1 MNTQGMLALLAP
13 WLRARCRV
21 RGKVPVGYNA
31 VVYWMRVAV
40 RDHDNPALD
49 VALALA
55 TQLGLPFTIVHALSE
70 RYPYASDRH
79 HTFVLEGAR
88 DVAQAFRSRGIPY
101 AFHLECEGARAPIL
115 RMLADQGCLIVTDLM
130 PTAPL
135 QSWTERLAK
144 HALVVEVDAS
154 CILPMPTGLQAAPTR
169 AFEFRKQAAPHTAEL
184 LANGYPLAPSMVC
197 PLTPLATLP
206 FEPVQLQQQPIADLV
221 AACAIDH
228 GVGPVPDSPGG
239 MHAGYARWSTYVA
252 TQLHSYAATRN
263 DPLADSTSRMSP
275 YLHYGHVSPFRL
287 AHELTL
293 LVRSNAGA
301 EKLLDEL
308 LVWRELAWH
317 HAYHEPTH
325 STLSGIPA
333 WALSTLAQHQDD
345 ARPSLPSYDQMARG
359 NTDDEL
365 WNACQRSLLAH
376 GELHN
381 NVRMTWGK
389 KILEWTATAEAA
401 FHTLVDLNHR
411 YALDGRDPASY
422 GGIRWCLGAFD
433 RPFTPERPIVG
444 TVRPRPTEQHRNRL
458 DMGAYAAW
466 VGRAPFARQPRVAV
480 IGSGIAGLA
489 AARVLQD
496 HNIDAQ
502 VFDKGSRPGG
512 RLVSRQLLG
521 MPFDYGAQY
530 FTARSERFAL
540 LSRALIDEGVLAI
553 WQPRQRQLDAAGVSP
568 SESQREPQDWL
579 VAPQGFSAF
588 AARLALGLNVQQLKQ
603 VLRIERAKDEW
614 TIRFTDGSTAQF
626 DEVLV
631 TVPGP
636 QQGALVEHA
645 PSVGTYVP
653 CWSLTLG
660 FHGTVALPFDAAR
673 TLPGHLPVPSA
684 VAQPPRVPHAG
695 PLAWVC
701 RESSKPGRYKPDVD
715 VWTLHASEAFSVA
728 QLESETSDVQA
739 LMQQAFAA
747 LCAQYQVDAPVAID
761 SHLHKWRYART
772 QKTHGLN
779 FANMDGIGFGG
790 DALGGPRVESAY
802 LSGVAMAGEL
812 LRRLAAEGAGAR
824 HA

>member
-1 MNTQGMLALLAP
+1 MI
-13 WLRARCRV
+13 
-21 RGKVPVGYNA
+21 GK
-31 VVYWMRVAV
+31 
-40 RDHDNPALD
+40 
-49 VALALA
+49 
-55 TQLGLPFTIVHALSE
+55 
-70 RYPYASDRH
+70 
-79 HTFVLEGAR
+79 
-88 DVAQAFRSRGIPY
+88 
-101 AFHLECEGARAPIL
+101 
-115 RMLADQGCLIVTDLM
+115 
-130 PTAPL
+130 
-135 QSWTERLAK
+135 
-144 HALVVEVDAS
+144 
-154 CILPMPTGLQAAPTR
+154 
-169 AFEFRKQAAPHTAEL
+169 
-184 LANGYPLAPSMVC
+184 
-197 PLTPLATLP
+197 LTPLTELP
-206 FEPVQLQQQPIADLV
+206 FEPVPLDQLAIVDLV

-252 TQLHSYAATRN
+252 NQLHSYAETRN
-263 DPLADSTSRMSP
+263 EPLADSTSRMSP

-287 AHELTL
+287 AHELEL
-293 LVRSNAGA
+293 LVRSNPGA

-317 HAYHEPTH
+317 HAYHDATH
-325 STLSGIPA
+325 STLSSIPA
-333 WALSTLAQHQDD
+333 WALATLAQHQRD

-359 NTDDEL
+359 NTDDKL

-389 KILEWTATAEAA
+389 KILDWTPTAETA
-401 FHTLVDLNHR
+401 FQTLVDLNHR

-444 TVRPRPTEQHRNRL
+444 TVRARPTAQHRSRL
-458 DMGAYAAW
+458 DFGAYAAW
-466 VGRAPFARQPRVAV
+466 VGRSPFARQPRVAV

-496 HNIDAQ
+496 HNIDAR

-512 RLVSRQLLG
+512 RMVSRQLLG
-521 MPFDYGAQY
+521 VPFDYGAQY
-530 FTARSERFAL
+530 FTARSESFAS
-540 LSRALIDEGVLAI
+540 LSRALIDEGVLAT
-553 WQPRQRQLDAAGVSP
+553 WQPRQARPDTAGIAQSQ
-568 SESQREPQDWL
+568 SQREPQDWL
-579 VAPQGFSAF
+579 IAPQGFSVF

-603 VLRIERAKDEW
+603 VLHIERATHGW
-614 TIRFTDGSTAQF
+614 TISFADGSTAQF

-645 PSVGTYVP
+645 PPASAHYVP

-660 FHGTVALPFDAAR
+660 FHGTVALPFDAA
-673 TLPGHLPVPSA
+673 LLD
-684 VAQPPRVPHAG
+684 AG
-695 PLAWVC
+695 PATEGTSARSERGTLAWVC
-701 RESSKPGRYKPDVD
+701 RESSKPGRHKANVD
-715 VWTLHASEAFSVA
+715 VWTLHASEEFSVA
-728 QLESETSDVQA
+728 QLESDASDVRT

-747 LCAQYQVDAPVAID
+747 LCAQHQVDAPVAID
-761 SHLHKWRYART
+761 SHIHKWRYART
-772 QKTHGLN
+772 QKPRGLH
-779 FANMDGIGFGG
+779 FVHIDGVSFGG

-802 LSGVAMAGEL
+802 LSGVAMAGDL